1 MMFSL
6 KLNKNKNTILNLFQ
20 KKIININKKINNKKL
35 TKK

>member
-6 KLNKNKNTILNLFQ
+6 KLNKNTILNLFQ

>member
-1 MMFSL
+1 MFSL
-6 KLNKNKNTILNLFQ
+6 KLNKNTILNLFQ